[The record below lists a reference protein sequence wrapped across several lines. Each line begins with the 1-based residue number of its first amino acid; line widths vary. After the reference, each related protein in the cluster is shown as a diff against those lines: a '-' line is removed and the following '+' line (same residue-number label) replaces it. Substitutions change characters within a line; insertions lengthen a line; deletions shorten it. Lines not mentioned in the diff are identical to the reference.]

1 MPSGSP
7 SARRRLERNPG
18 LRVLALDLAQA
29 REFAPLPGIRDPFNR
44 LMVAAARAVRC
55 LLVTA
60 DEALAASGPVDALC
74 D

>member
-1 MPSGSP
+1 MASS
-7 SARRRLERNPG
+7 NVMT
-18 LRVLALDLAQA
+18 LRIDPD
-29 REFAPLPGIRDPFNR
+29 APLPGIRDPFNR